1 MLPCSI
7 WRPGLYGKAM
17 KNRFQQLPIR
27 HKLNTIIL
35 LACSVALLLTTA
47 VYFISQWYLIRQQLQ
62 EELHTLSSVIAENS
76 RAGLVFQDNAA
87 LNTILA
93 SLTSKPSILV
103 ARIYSASGEPVAEYG
118 KNDTTDKKPFVA
130 APDVARPLFT
140 WTDTYVDVARPI
152 VLDGERI
159 GSLMIRLSLRKTH
172 HDLLMI
178 GLVMAAI
185 MLFGLMTAMLL
196 SSRLLSVIS
205 EPIFILSRAMKRIS
219 EEKQYDLRVPE
230 SSRDE
235 LGLLAAGFNDMLDQ
249 IRERDEHLEEQ
260 VADRTRDLCR
270 AKEAAE
276 EASRAKSEFLA
287 NMSHEIRTPMNGVLG
302 VAELLLQTKLTDRQR
317 QFVHTVRSSGKNLLY
332 IINDIL
338 DFSKI
343 EAGRLELEQ
352 IDFDLRELIDSIYD
366 LFSGKASKKGLT
378 LTSRV
383 QKDIPR
389 IVHGDP
395 VRLRQVLTN
404 LIGNAIKFTGQG
416 SVNLQ
421 VTMEGHEPENCVL
434 HFEVRDT
441 GIGLTSD
448 QRQGIFDAF
457 TQADSSTTRKYG
469 GTGLGLAISKQLVTL
484 MGGDISVDSEPG
496 LGATFR
502 FTARLQVSHDQES
515 AIAEYQKEQEESS
528 LPTYRFDCRVLV
540 AEDNPT
546 NQIVV
551 KGMLE
556 ILGCHVTPAANGREA
571 VLMAKEGSYD
581 IILMDCQMP
590 ELDGYSA
597 TAEIRAQERKGGCK
611 PTPII
616 ALTAHVMSGDREHC
630 LQAGM
635 DDYLGKP
642 LQQNRLQDMLK
653 KWLPGDKQ
661 QQISTPDREVR
672 KKPCR
677 EETNKR
683 FDPTVFAKYRRIQ
696 QMGQPDIV
704 VEIIESYLKSALP
717 LVQKMRAALALGDGG
732 ALWRAAHTMKSSS
745 GSVGAMKMAK
755 ICQELER
762 KGRAK
767 ELEGCD
773 LLFDE
778 LVRESSHVENELRNI
793 PEMTSGTAPL
803 QQRNHSEKILVM
815 DDDEMSRAIARKM
828 LEFLGYHVTPAE
840 SGEEAVALYQ
850 KALEIDKPFAAALLD
865 LSVPEGM
872 GGEKAAA
879 LIRQHD
885 DNARLVVVSGFS
897 NGEIIKHFQEYGFC
911 ARLRK
916 PYQLQDLQ
924 QVLTDILSA

>member
-1 MLPCSI
+1 
-7 WRPGLYGKAM
+7 
-17 KNRFQQLPIR
+17 
-27 HKLNTIIL
+27 

-76 RAGLVFQDNAA
+76 RAGLAFQDNAA
-87 LNTILA
+87 LKTILA
-93 SLTSKPSILV
+93 SLASKPSILV
-103 ARIYSASGEPVAEYG
+103 ARIYLVSGEPVAEYG
-118 KNDTTDKKPFVA
+118 KNNA
-130 APDVARPLFT
+130 AVNEPSTPVRNADRPLFT
-140 WTDTYVDVARPI
+140 WTNGYVDVTRPI
-152 VLDGERI
+152 VLDGDRI
-159 GSLMIRLSLRKTH
+159 GSLMIRLSLQKTH
-172 HDLLMI
+172 HDLLII

-185 MLFGLMTAMLL
+185 MLLGLVAAMLL

-205 EPIFILSRAMKRIS
+205 EPIFILSKAMKRIS

-249 IRERDEHLEEQ
+249 IRQRDEHLEEQ
-260 VADRTRDLCR
+260 VAERTRDLCR
-270 AKEAAE
+270 AKDAAE

-302 VAELLLQTKLTDRQR
+302 VAELLLQTELTRRQH
-317 QFVHTVRSSGKNLLY
+317 QFVRTIRSSGKNLLY

-352 IDFDLRELIDSIYD
+352 IDFDIRELVDSLYD

-404 LIGNAIKFTGQG
+404 LIGNAIKFTEQG

-421 VTMEGHEPENCVL
+421 VTMERCESENCVL

-441 GIGLTSD
+441 GIGLTD
-448 QRQGIFDAF
+448 EQRQGIFDAF

-469 GTGLGLAISKQLVTL
+469 GTGLGLAISRQLVTL

-496 LGATFR
+496 LGATFS
-502 FTARLQVSHDQES
+502 FTAHLKIPDDQET
-515 AIAEYQKEQEESS
+515 AIAGYHKEQEESS
-528 LPTYRFDCRVLV
+528 RSTCRFDCRVLV

-556 ILGCHVTPAANGREA
+556 ILGCRVTLAVNGNEA
-571 VLMAKEGSYD
+571 VRMAKEDDYD

-597 TAEIRAQERKGGCK
+597 TARIRTLEQADGRKSI
-611 PTPII
+611 PII

-642 LQQNRLQDMLK
+642 LQQNQLEEMLK
-653 KWLPGDKQ
+653 KWLPKDKQ

-672 KKPCR
+672 KKPYR
-677 EETNKR
+677 EETDKR

-696 QMGQPDIV
+696 QEGQPDIV
-704 VEIIESYLKSALP
+704 AEIIESYLKSAQP
-717 LVQKMRAALALGDGG
+717 LVQEMRAALGGGD
-732 ALWRAAHTMKSSS
+732 AESLWRSAHTMKSSS
-745 GSVGAMKMAK
+745 GSVGAMKTAE
-755 ICQELER
+755 ICQELELR
-762 KGRAK
+762 GRAGELAGCDQLLN
-767 ELEGCD
+767 ELEQ
-773 LLFDE
+773 E
-778 LVRESSHVENELRNI
+778 LSHVENELQKI
-793 PEMTSGTAPL
+793 PEIA
-803 QQRNHSEKILVM
+803 SEAASLVRSVSSKNILVM

-828 LEFLGYHVTPAE
+828 IEFLGYHVTLAQ
-840 SGEEAVALYQ
+840 SG
-850 KALEIDKPFAAALLD
+850 
-865 LSVPEGM
+865 
-872 GGEKAAA
+872 
-879 LIRQHD
+879 
-885 DNARLVVVSGFS
+885 
-897 NGEIIKHFQEYGFC
+897 
-911 ARLRK
+911 
-916 PYQLQDLQ
+916 
-924 QVLTDILSA
+924 

>member
-1 MLPCSI
+1 
-7 WRPGLYGKAM
+7 M
-17 KNRFQQLPIR
+17 KNWFQQLPIR

-76 RAGLVFQDNAA
+76 RAGLAFQDNAA
-87 LNTILA
+87 LKTILA
-93 SLTSKPSILV
+93 SLANKPSIFA
-103 ARIYSASGEPVAEYG
+103 ARIYSVSGDPVAEYG
-118 KNDTTDKKPFVA
+118 KNNATGKKTFV
-130 APDVARPLFT
+130 PEHNMDRPLFI
-140 WTDTYVDVARPI
+140 WSDDYVDVTRPI
-152 VLDGERI
+152 ILDGERV
-159 GSLMIRLSLRKTH
+159 GSLMIRLSLQKTH

-178 GLVMAAI
+178 GLVMATI
-185 MLFGLMTAMLL
+185 MLVGLMAAMLL

-205 EPIFILSRAMKRIS
+205 EPIFNLSKAMKRIS
-219 EEKQYDLRVPE
+219 EQKQYDLRVPE

-260 VADRTRDLCR
+260 VAERTRDLCR
-270 AKEAAE
+270 AKDAAE

-302 VAELLLQTKLTDRQR
+302 VAELLLQTKLTQEQR
-317 QFVHTVRSSGKNLLY
+317 QFVRTVRSSGKNLLY

-352 IDFDLRELIDSIYD
+352 IDFDIRELIDSIYD
-366 LFSGKASKKGLT
+366 LFSGKASKKGIT

-383 QKDIPR
+383 EERIPR

-395 VRLRQVLTN
+395 TRLRQILIN
-404 LIGNAIKFTGQG
+404 LIGNAIKFTEQG
-416 SVNLQ
+416 SVNLE
-421 VTMEGHEPENCVL
+421 VTMEGREIENCVL

-441 GIGLTSD
+441 GIGLTL
-448 QRQGIFDAF
+448 QQQQGIFDAF
-457 TQADSSTTRKYG
+457 SQADSSTTRKYG
-469 GTGLGLAISKQLVTL
+469 GTGLGLAISRQLVAL
-484 MGGDISVDSEPG
+484 MGGGISVESEPG
-496 LGATFR
+496 FGATFR
-502 FTARLQVSHDQES
+502 FTVQLLIPDDQES
-515 AIAEYQKEQEESS
+515 ALAGCHKDQEDFF
-528 LPTYRFDCRVLV
+528 LLTHRFDCRVLV
-540 AEDNPT
+540 AEDNLT

-556 ILGCHVTPAANGREA
+556 ILGCSVALTANGREA
-571 VLMAKEGSYD
+571 VLMAQKGRYD
-581 IILMDCQMP
+581 IIFMDCQMP

-597 TAEIRAQERKGGCK
+597 TAEIRAMEQDSGRE

-642 LQQNRLQDMLK
+642 LQQNQLQDTLK

-661 QQISTPDREVR
+661 QHISIPEEEVR
-672 KKPCR
+672 HKLR
-677 EETNKR
+677 SGEIDKR
-683 FDPTVFAKYRRIQ
+683 FDSTVFEKYRRIQ
-696 QMGQPDIV
+696 QAGQPDIV
-704 VEIIESYLKSALP
+704 VEIIESYFKKAQP
-717 LVQKMRAALALGDGG
+717 LAKEMRKAHSVGDGE
-732 ALWRAAHTMKSSS
+732 ALWQAAHTMKSSS

-755 ICQELER
+755 ICHELER

-767 ELEGCD
+767 KLGGCD
-773 LLFDE
+773 LLLAE
-778 LVRESSHVENELRNI
+778 LEQELSHVENELQKI
-793 PEMTSGTAPL
+793 FEMRSTAATS
-803 QQRNHSEKILVM
+803 QQGNHSKKILVM
-815 DDDEMSRAIARKM
+815 DDDEMSRTIARKM
-828 LEFLGYHVTPAE
+828 IEFLGYHVTSVK

-850 KALEIDKPFAAALLD
+850 KAKEAGKPFTAALLD

-879 LIRQHD
+879 LIRHID
-885 DNARLVVVSGFS
+885 GNARMVIASGFS
-897 NGEIIKHFQEYGFC
+897 NGAIITHFREYGFC

-924 QVLTDILSA
+924 QVLTDIVSS